1 MQGNSSDYRMKLV
14 KYVRS
19 VGRDR
24 CDILV
29 SLLPE
34 YLESS
39 ESVADIDNG

>member
-1 MQGNSSDYRMKLV
+1 MRGNSSDYRMKLV

-24 CDILV
+24 CGVLV

-34 YLESS
+34 YLEFS